1 MCRPGAVHSE
11 FDLWRELLA
20 LLPRF
25 VMYAMSF
32 LTLGIFWVGQQT
44 QLNQLERA
52 DRDLAWLHIGYLAAV
67 AFMPFST
74 RLLAE
79 FIELRTALLIY
90 WFNILV
96 LGVML
101 YCTWSYAKRAQLIRA
116 GTSEEIVTAVDR
128 RIVTAQSL
136 YALGA
141 ALCFFSTY
149 WSIAFIFIVQLYYVV
164 APRFQRAARA

>member
-1 MCRPGAVHSE
+1 
-11 FDLWRELLA
+11 
-20 LLPRF
+20 
-25 VMYAMSF
+25 
-32 LTLGIFWVGQQT
+32 
-44 QLNQLERA
+44 
-52 DRDLAWLHIGYLAAV
+52 
-67 AFMPFST
+67 
-74 RLLAE
+74 
-79 FIELRTALLIY
+79 
-90 WFNILV
+90 
-96 LGVML
+96 ML

-141 ALCFFSTY
+141 ALRFFSTY